1 MALPDGA
8 PVAWM
13 LRRQGYQS
21 QGRIS
26 GPDLMERL
34 LQACSQTG
42 VRVYF
47 YGSTQKILAKMKE
60 RFLGR
65 FPSLDIAGMT
75 SPPFRT
81 LTIEEDRADV
91 QKINASGAGIIFV
104 GLGCPKQELWMAAHR
119 SGIKGVMIGVGA
131 AFDFHAGTVQRAP
144 LWMRNWGLE
153 WFHRL
158 LQEPTR
164 LGGRYLV
171 TNTLFILFAVRD
183 LLKSNRHTSV

>member
-34 LQACSQTG
+34 LQECSQTG

-65 FPSLDIAGMT
+65 LPNLHIAGMT

-81 LTIEEDRADV
+81 LNIEEDRADV

-144 LWMRNWGLE
+144 LWMRKWGLE

>member
-1 MALPDGA
+1 
-8 PVAWM
+8 
-13 LRRQGYQS
+13 
-21 QGRIS
+21 
-26 GPDLMERL
+26 MERL
-34 LQACSQTG
+34 LQECSQTG

-65 FPSLDIAGMT
+65 LPNLHIAGMT

-81 LTIEEDRADV
+81 LNIEEDRADV

-164 LGGRYLV
+164 LGRRYLV